1 MGTLTLFCK
10 KNWNS
15 QIFSFTL
22 HPKRLKKTN
31 STIWRFCHVKSYFK
45 TVCPLYRKNWSL
57 RLCPLF
63 YSSP

>member
-22 HPKRLKKTN
+22 HPKRLKKQ
-31 STIWRFCHVKSYFK
+31 IQRFGTFA
-45 TVCPLYRKNWSL
+45 T
-57 RLCPLF
+57 
-63 YSSP
+63 